1 MHRLRLPLVA
11 FSLLTS
17 SNAWADLKVY
27 DVDPQYRQE
36 IFAALQRILNPQG
49 QPTNGRVELLPSG
62 QLLINASPETLESVE
77 QVLQTI
83 RNRPAAAAT
92 PRADL
97 HYWAVLGSRAAVAN
111 PPGTAPPS
119 SLGNVLG
126 ELERLH
132 GDLQFR
138 VIGSA
143 ALATESGQQGHVSG
157 MALEVQQT
165 VFVQGDALNAAID
178 MNLEGR
184 VAMPPAPEGVDVGV
198 RNFVTIVPPVPE
210 GVEFNIGSITVRAAL
225 RRGEFVV
232 LGQSEVAGGGLD
244 GPVFFIV
251 HWPEG

>member
-1 MHRLRLPLVA
+1 MTRFRLPLIA
-11 FSLLTS
+11 LSLLIS

-62 QLLINASPETLESVE
+62 QLLVNASPDTLASVDL
-77 QVLQTI
+77 VLQTI
-83 RNRPAAAAT
+83 RNSPAAAAT
-92 PRADL
+92 PRANL
-97 HYWAVLGSRAAVAN
+97 NYWAVFGNRSAVAN

-119 SLGNVLG
+119 SLGDVLG

-143 ALATESGQQGHVSG
+143 ALATESGQQGQVSG
-157 MALEVQQT
+157 MALEVEQT

-178 MNLEGR
+178 MTLEGR
-184 VAMPPAPEGVDVGV
+184 VAVPPAEFGFGGATVL
-198 RNFVTIVPPVPE
+198 PPVPE
-210 GVEFNIGSITVRAAL
+210 GVEFDIGSITVRTAL

-232 LGQSEVAGGGLD
+232 LGQSEVTGGGLD

-251 HWPEG
+251 HWPDNK

>member
-1 MHRLRLPLVA
+1 MNRLRLSLVA
-11 FSLLTS
+11 LSLLTS
-17 SNAWADLKVY
+17 SNAWADLKAY

-36 IFAALQRILNPQG
+36 IFAALQRILTPQG
-49 QPTNGRVELLPSG
+49 QSTSGRVELLPSG

-77 QVLQTI
+77 QVLQAI
-83 RNRPAAAAT
+83 RNSPAPEAT

-97 HYWAVLGSRAAVAN
+97 HYWAVLGSRTAAAN
-111 PPGTAPPS
+111 PPGAAPPS
-119 SLGNVLG
+119 SLGDVLE

-143 ALATESGQQGHVSG
+143 AVATESGQQGRVSG

-184 VAMPPAPEGVDVGV
+184 VAMPPEGADVGV
-198 RNFVTIVPPVPE
+198 RVTVVPPVPE
-210 GVEFNIGSITVRAAL
+210 GVQFDIGNIRVQTAL

-232 LGQSEVAGGGLD
+232 LGQSEVIGGGLD

-251 HWPEG
+251 HWPKG